1 MYMFPSLWFRSPI
14 DSTVRTYLVV
24 QLPISS
30 ACVYSEIVHRPAILV
45 YIGSDGVVV
54 YFTSILVE
62 APRLP
67 MAST

>member
-1 MYMFPSLWFRSPI
+1 
-14 DSTVRTYLVV
+14 V
-24 QLPISS
+24 QLPVSG
-30 ACVYSEIVHRPAILV
+30 ACDYSEIVHRPAILV
-45 YIGSDGVVV
+45 YIGSDGVVE